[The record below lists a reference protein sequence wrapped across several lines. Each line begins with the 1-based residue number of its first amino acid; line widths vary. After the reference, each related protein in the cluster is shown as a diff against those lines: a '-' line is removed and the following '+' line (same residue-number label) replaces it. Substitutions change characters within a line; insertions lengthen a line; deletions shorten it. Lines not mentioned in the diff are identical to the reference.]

1 LLFAIDE
8 GGVKRRAGHDFF
20 YNEIAFV
27 HSYFVALPLFITQ
40 TAMRR
45 RNIMKKFLISAL
57 TAAAAIVFIG
67 SSVSAAPIK
76 MKVAYV
82 VPEAQSTHIAAVQF
96 FKPYVEKHSKGQII
110 VELYPNGQLGGDRQ
124 AIEAVSLGTIHMTI
138 PAVAVLSGF
147 EPRFQ
152 VFDLPFLFNDKK
164 EVYKALDGPLGNKL
178 NALLPPLGLRNLAY
192 AENGFRM
199 ITNNRGP
206 IKKPSDLAG
215 LKIRTMENPI
225 HMATFRALG
234 ANPTPMSFGELYT
247 ALQQKTVDAQENP
260 IPLIYTSKFYEVQK
274 YCSLSRHVY
283 AATALLV
290 NDKWFNSL
298 PKDLQKVLQDAA
310 IIYRTEQRKLSDKQ
324 DSEMLEALK
333 KNGMKV
339 NDITPADKK
348 AFVSATAGVYSE
360 FAKTVKGGQELIDLA
375 RK

>member
-1 LLFAIDE
+1 LTLL
-8 GGVKRRAGHDFF
+8 
-20 YNEIAFV
+20 
-27 HSYFVALPLFITQ
+27 
-40 TAMRR
+40 
-45 RNIMKKFLISAL
+45 
-57 TAAAAIVFIG
+57 IG
-67 SSVSAAPIK
+67 SAYAAPIK

-82 VPEAQSTHIAAVQF
+82 VPETQSTHVAAAKF

-124 AIEAVSLGTIHMTI
+124 AIEAVGLGTINMTI

-152 VFDLPFLFNDKK
+152 VFDLPFLFNSKK
-164 EVYKALDGPLGNKL
+164 EAYKALDGALGTKL
-178 NALLPPLGLRNLAY
+178 NALLPPLGLKNLAY

-199 ITNNRGP
+199 ITNNKGP
-206 IKKPSDLAG
+206 VTKPADLAG

-225 HMATFRALG
+225 HIATFRALG

-274 YCSLSRHVY
+274 YCSLSGHVY

-310 IIYRTEQRKLSDKQ
+310 VVYRTEQRKISEQQDK
-324 DSEMLEALK
+324 EMIASLK

-339 NDITPADKK
+339 NDITPEQKK
-348 AFVSATAGVYSE
+348 AFVAATAGVYKE
-360 FAKTVKGGQELIDLA
+360 FAKTVKDGQELIDLA
-375 RK
+375 KKK

>member
-1 LLFAIDE
+1 
-8 GGVKRRAGHDFF
+8 
-20 YNEIAFV
+20 
-27 HSYFVALPLFITQ
+27 
-40 TAMRR
+40 
-45 RNIMKKFLISAL
+45 MKKSITCMLTAITAL
-57 TAAAAIVFIG
+57 TLLIG
-67 SSVSAAPIK
+67 SAYAAPIK

-82 VPEAQSTHIAAVQF
+82 VPETQSTHVAAAKF

-124 AIEAVSLGTIHMTI
+124 AIEAVGLGTINMTI

-152 VFDLPFLFNDKK
+152 VFDLPFLFNSKK
-164 EVYKALDGPLGNKL
+164 EAYKALDGALGTKL
-178 NALLPPLGLRNLAY
+178 NALLPPLGLKNLAY

-199 ITNNRGP
+199 ITNNKGP
-206 IKKPSDLAG
+206 VTKPADLAG

-225 HMATFRALG
+225 HIATFRALG

-274 YCSLSRHVY
+274 YCSLSGHVY

-310 IIYRTEQRKLSDKQ
+310 VVYRTEQRKISDQQ
-324 DSEMLEALK
+324 DKEMIASLK

-339 NDITPADKK
+339 NDITPEQKK
-348 AFVSATAGVYSE
+348 AFVAATAGVYKE
-360 FAKTVKGGQELIDLA
+360 FAKTVKDGQELIDLA
-375 RK
+375 KKK

>member
-1 LLFAIDE
+1 
-8 GGVKRRAGHDFF
+8 
-20 YNEIAFV
+20 
-27 HSYFVALPLFITQ
+27 
-40 TAMRR
+40 
-45 RNIMKKFLISAL
+45 MKKFIICTLAAI
-57 TAAAAIVFIG
+57 TAATLFIV
-67 SSVSAAPIK
+67 SAYAAPIK

-82 VPEAQSTHIAAVQF
+82 VPEAQSTHIAAEKF
-96 FKPYVEKHSKGQII
+96 FKPYVEKHSNGQII

-124 AIEAVSLGTIHMTI
+124 AIEAVGLGTIHMTI

-152 VFDLPFLFNDKK
+152 VFDLPFLFNSKQ
-164 EVYKALDGPLGNKL
+164 EVYKALDGQLGNKL
-178 NALLPPLGLRNLAY
+178 NALLPPLGLKNLAY

-206 IKKPSDLAG
+206 ITKPSDLAG

-283 AATALLV
+283 AATVLLV

-298 PKDLQKVLQDAA
+298 PKNLQKVLQDAA
-310 IIYRTEQRKLSDKQ
+310 IIYRTEQRKISDKQ
-324 DSEMLEALK
+324 DKEMLEGLK
-333 KNGMKV
+333 KNGMKI
-339 NDITPADKK
+339 NDITPEQKK
-348 AFVSATAGVYSE
+348 AFIAATANVYDE
-360 FAKTVKGGQELIDLA
+360 FTRTVKDGQELIDLA
-375 RK
+375 KKK